1 MCRIHVHACN
11 ALYTLVFVL
20 FKPLEL
26 KMLEKMDC
34 IQLITNRNV
43 SVSAVLPISHAE
55 LSFIAASSILLV
67 KGGHCVGDCSFAC
80 SIVCLHG
87 DHMYE
92 FVPKKL
98 RERSDT

>member
-11 ALYTLVFVL
+11 ALYTLAFVL

-26 KMLEKMDC
+26 KMLEKMNC

-55 LSFIAASSILLV
+55 LSFLTALSILLV

-80 SIVCLHG
+80 SIVDLHG
-87 DHMYE
+87 DPMYE

-98 RERSDT
+98 PQRSGT